1 MNIKR
6 IIPILTVLNGDLVKT
21 QLFNQT
27 NHTYIGDVL
36 NAVRIFNDMKAEE
49 IIIIDIGATINNLEP
64 NFDMIKK
71 ISSVARMPITYGGG
85 INNIN
90 QAKTIFLYGVEKISI
105 SSILFKNIN
114 FLKELKNEFGSQSIS
129 ATFDIKKKNNDYYI
143 FINNGKFNTNIRP
156 INFLE
161 KIQDYV
167 GELIINNID
176 KDGLMNGVDTAF
188 IDTIYDKVRIP
199 LVITGG
205 FGNTLEISKI
215 FEKYDII
222 GVACGS
228 LFIFKGKNKAVLINY
243 PKDEILSNM
252 KQIKTY

>member
-21 QLFNQT
+21 QLFDQSNY
-27 NHTYIGDVL
+27 TYVGDVL

-49 IIIIDIGATINNLEP
+49 IIVIDIGATINNKEP
-64 NFDMIKK
+64 NFEMIKK
-71 ISSVARMPITYGGG
+71 ISSIARMPITYGGG

-90 QAKTIFLYGVEKISI
+90 QAKTIFSYGVEKISI
-105 SSILFKNIN
+105 SSSLFKNIN
-114 FLKELKNEFGSQSIS
+114 FLRDLKHEFGSQSIS
-129 ATFDIKKKNNDYYI
+129 VTFDIKKNNNDYYI
-143 FINNGKFNTNIRP
+143 FTNNGKFNTNLKP

-161 KIQDYV
+161 KIKDYA
-167 GELIINNID
+167 GELIINYID
-176 KDGLMNGVDTAF
+176 RDGLMNGVDTMF
-188 IDTIYDKVRIP
+188 IETIYDKVQIP

-215 FEKYDII
+215 FDKYEII

-228 LFIFKGKNKAVLINY
+228 LFIFKGRNKAVLINY

-252 KQIKTY
+252 KKINNQ